1 VIDPADILRA
11 KVLVVDDQ
19 EANVLLLERMLS
31 GAGYLSVAS
40 TRDPRAV
47 CELHR
52 KNRYDLILL
61 DLQMPVMDG
70 FEVMEG
76 LAKIENDGYLPVL
89 VVTAQPDHKLRALRA
104 GAKDFVS
111 KPFDLAEVLMRVH
124 NMLEVRLY
132 ARALEQTVH
141 ELEIGREV
149 IRGKN
154 DELKKLFDEV
164 VAERKISE
172 RLALQAPPGSI
183 AERLQA
189 RADATEDGFPDAT
202 VLVADIVGFAKM
214 TPAVPPGGLA
224 LILDEIFTVFD
235 GLATARGMKKIKML
249 GNSYMAASGIPMP
262 AEDHAAQAADLSLDM
277 IDALD
282 RFNDRTASA
291 LQVRI
296 GIATGGVVAS
306 VIGRRLF
313 LHDLWGE
320 AANIAIRMESHGV
333 AGRIQVSESTR
344 RRLGQPFLLEERG
357 VLEVEGAGELNTW
370 FLTGRARASQE
381 VLSTVKRAN

>member
-1 VIDPADILRA
+1 
-11 KVLVVDDQ
+11 
-19 EANVLLLERMLS
+19 M
-31 GAGYLSVAS
+31 
-40 TRDPRAV
+40 
-47 CELHR
+47 
-52 KNRYDLILL
+52 
-61 DLQMPVMDG
+61 
-70 FEVMEG
+70 
-76 LAKIENDGYLPVL
+76 L

-104 GAKDFVS
+104 GARDFVS

-132 ARALEQTVH
+132 ARALENTVH

-154 DELKKLFDEV
+154 DELRKLFDQV
-164 VAERKISE
+164 VAERKVSE
-172 RLALQAPPGSI
+172 RLALQAPPGSV

-202 VLVADIVGFAKM
+202 VLIAEIVGFAKM
-214 TPAVPPGGLA
+214 TPAVPPGRLA

-235 GLATARGMKKIKML
+235 GLAAARGMKKIKML
-249 GNSYMAASGIPMP
+249 GNSYMAASGIPMQVL
-262 AEDHAAQAADLSLDM
+262 DHAAQAADVSLDM

-282 RFNDRTASA
+282 RFNERTASV

-306 VIGRRLF
+306 VVGRRLF
-313 LHDLWGE
+313 VHDLWGE
-320 AANIAIRMESHGV
+320 AVNIAIRMESHGV
-333 AGRIQVSESTR
+333 AGRVQVSESTR
-344 RRLGQPFLLEERG
+344 RRLGQPFLVEERG

-370 FLTGRARASQE
+370 FLTGRARASHQ
-381 VLSTVKRAN
+381 VLSTAS